1 MFNNS
6 VCLNI
11 TTGYMSFLLRDPEY
25 YDIPKSEVGG
35 YLSKIGF
42 ITQMI
47 LIGVDGVIGPVFD
60 LIGRKWPIIIG

>member
-1 MFNNS
+1 
-6 VCLNI
+6 
-11 TTGYMSFLLRDPEY
+11 MSFLLRDPEY